1 MNKKERNLFIMAKG
15 GKELFRVG
23 SIVLLLF
30 SWIGQGK
37 LGVALIWLLIW
48 ILLDESDRRKI
59 WKKGRKKHGEC
70 KKL

>member
-1 MNKKERNLFIMAKG
+1 MNKKERNLFFMAKG

-59 WKKGRKKHGEC
+59 WKKRKA
-70 KKL
+70 

>member
-1 MNKKERNLFIMAKG
+1 MAKG

-59 WKKGRKKHGEC
+59 WKKRKA
-70 KKL
+70 